1 MTSTL
6 TRSPNLAP
14 QKDYQSAAAAGI
26 RIAYLLTIMSKHFS
40 EEAIHRCS

>member
-14 QKDYQSAAAAGI
+14 QKDYQSATAGT
-26 RIAYLLTIMSKHFS
+26 RIGYLLTIMSKHFS

>member
-14 QKDYQSAAAAGI
+14 QKDYQSAAAGI

-40 EEAIHRCS
+40 EEVIHRCS